1 MAVVAIAGTAA
12 ALSVTEATKK
22 IDIYGQ
28 NFSSTDFTVTSGD
41 TFLKG
46 KNKVTGMFG

>member
-22 IDIYGQ
+22 MI
-28 NFSSTDFTVTSGD
+28 FTAK
-41 TFLKG
+41 TFQVQTLQ
-46 KNKVTGMFG
+46 